1 MDHSATPVRWRAR
14 EYTLPVQE
22 RVLIMGV
29 LNVTPDSFSDGGRY
43 LSVEAA
49 VARAEQIEAEGADLL
64 DLGGESS
71 RPGSQPVPLDV
82 ELARVLPVLTALA
95 GRIRIPISVDT
106 TKAEVA
112 RRALDAGAAIINDV
126 SALRNDPDMAD
137 VVAKA
142 QAGLILMHMQGIPAT
157 MQDHPA
163 YAAVVEEVYDF
174 LRSRLEAAV
183 ADGIEVERIAV
194 DPGFGFG
201 KTLDH
206 NVALLGG
213 LPALRGLDRPIVI
226 GPSRKSFVGAMLRRP
241 VEEREWGTAAAVA
254 VGVFQG
260 AHVVRVH
267 SVRQMKDVAG
277 VAQSLRDQMP
287 VNRYSLNVKREALE
301 GDDRCISSLHD

>member
-1 MDHSATPVRWRAR
+1 MDLSATPTRWLAQGH
-14 EYTLPVQE
+14 TLPVQE

-43 LSVEAA
+43 LGVETA
-49 VARAEQIEAEGADLL
+49 VARAEEIEAEGADVL

-82 ELARVLPVLTALA
+82 ELARVLPVLAALA
-95 GRIRIPISVDT
+95 GRLRIPISVDT

-112 RRALDAGAAIINDV
+112 RRALDAGAAIINDI
-126 SALRNDPDMAD
+126 SALRSDPAMAD

-142 QAGLILMHMQGIPAT
+142 QAGLILMHMQGTPAT

-163 YAAVVEEVYDF
+163 YTAVAEEVCEF
-174 LRSRLEAAV
+174 LRSRMEAAV
-183 ADGIEVERIAV
+183 AAGIEVERIAV

-201 KTLDH
+201 KTSAH
-206 NVALLGG
+206 NLALLGG
-213 LPALRGLDRPIVI
+213 LPALRVLDRPIVI
-226 GPSRKSFVGAMLRRP
+226 GPSRKSFVGGLLGRP

-267 SVRQMKDVAG
+267 SVAQMKDVAR
-277 VAQSLRDQMP
+277 VAQALRDAAWRP
-287 VNRYSLNVKREALE
+287 ASRYSFNA
-301 GDDRCISSLHD
+301 S

>member
-1 MDHSATPVRWRAR
+1 MDLSATPMSWRAR
-14 EYTLPVQE
+14 GYTLRLQDG
-22 RVLIMGV
+22 VLIMGV

-43 LSVEAA
+43 LGVEAA

-82 ELARVLPVLTALA
+82 ELARVLPVLAGLA
-95 GRIRIPISVDT
+95 GRIPIPISVDT

-142 QAGLILMHMQGIPAT
+142 QAGLILMHMQGTPAT
-157 MQDHPA
+157 MQHHPA
-163 YAAVVEEVYDF
+163 YRAVVEEVCAF
-174 LRSRLEAAV
+174 LRSRVEAAM
-183 ADGIEVERIAV
+183 AAGIEGERIAV

-201 KTLDH
+201 KTSDH
-206 NVALLGG
+206 NLALLGG
-213 LPALRGLDRPIVI
+213 VPALRGLDRPIVI
-226 GPSRKSFVGAMLRRP
+226 GPSRKSFVGAILGRP

-260 AHVVRVH
+260 AHVVRAH
-267 SVRQMKDVAG
+267 SVAQMRDVTR
-277 VAQSLRDQMP
+277 VAQAL
-287 VNRYSLNVKREALE
+287 REAGRGSGHWGLL
-301 GDDRCISSLHD
+301 RWV

>member
-1 MDHSATPVRWRAR
+1 MDLSATPMSWKAR
-14 EYTLPVQE
+14 GYTLPLQD

-43 LSVEAA
+43 LGVEAA
-49 VARAEQIEAEGADLL
+49 VARAEEIEAEGADLL

-71 RPGSQPVPLDV
+71 RPGSQSVPLDI

-112 RRALDAGAAIINDV
+112 RRVLDAGAAIINDI
-126 SALRNDPDMAD
+126 SALRSDPDMAG
-137 VVAKA
+137 VVAQA
-142 QAGLILMHMQGIPAT
+142 QAGLILMHMQGTPAT

-163 YAAVVEEVYDF
+163 YAAAGEEVYDF
-174 LRSRLEAAV
+174 LLYRLKAAV
-183 ADGIEVERIAV
+183 TAGIEVERIAV

-206 NVALLGG
+206 NDALLGG

-277 VAQSLRDQMP
+277 VAQGLRGPMP
-287 VNRYSLNVKREALE
+287 VY
-301 GDDRCISSLHD
+301 

>member
-1 MDHSATPVRWRAR
+1 MDLSATPTRWRAR
-14 EYTLPVQE
+14 EHTLPFQE

-49 VARAEQIEAEGADLL
+49 VARAEEIEAQGADLL

-82 ELARVLPVLTALA
+82 ELTRVLPVLAALA
-95 GRIRIPISVDT
+95 GRVRIPISVDT
-106 TKAEVA
+106 AKAEVA
-112 RRALDAGAAIINDV
+112 RRALDAGAAIINDI
-126 SALRNDPDMAD
+126 SALRSDPDMAG

-142 QAGLILMHMQGIPAT
+142 QAGLILMHMQGTPAT
-157 MQDHPA
+157 MQGHPA
-163 YAAVVEEVYDF
+163 YRAVVEEVCDF
-174 LRSRLEAAV
+174 LRLRLEAAM
-183 ADGIEVERIAV
+183 AAGIEGERIAV

-201 KTLDH
+201 KTSDH
-206 NVALLGG
+206 NLALLGG

-226 GPSRKSFVGAMLRRP
+226 GPSRKSFVGAILGRP

-260 AHVVRVH
+260 AHVVRAH
-267 SVRQMKDVAG
+267 SVAQMRDVTR
-277 VAQSLRDQMP
+277 VAQALRDAGRAP
-287 VNRYSLNVKREALE
+287 DRRYSFSA
-301 GDDRCISSLHD
+301 S

>member
-1 MDHSATPVRWRAR
+1 MDLSATPTRWLAQGH
-14 EYTLPVQE
+14 TLPVQE

-43 LSVEAA
+43 LGVETA
-49 VARAEQIEAEGADLL
+49 VARAEEIEAEGADVL

-82 ELARVLPVLTALA
+82 ELARVLPVLAALA
-95 GRIRIPISVDT
+95 GRLRIPISVDT

-112 RRALDAGAAIINDV
+112 RRALDAGAAIINDI
-126 SALRNDPDMAD
+126 SALRSDPAMAD

-142 QAGLILMHMQGIPAT
+142 RAGLVLMHMQGTPAT

-163 YAAVVEEVYDF
+163 YTAVAEEVCEF
-174 LRSRLEAAV
+174 LRSRMEAAV
-183 ADGIEVERIAV
+183 AAGIEVERIAV

-201 KTLDH
+201 KTSAH
-206 NVALLGG
+206 NLALLGG
-213 LPALRGLDRPIVI
+213 LPALRVLDRPIVI
-226 GPSRKSFVGAMLRRP
+226 GPSRKSFVGGLLGRP

-267 SVRQMKDVAG
+267 SVAQMKDVAR
-277 VAQSLRDQMP
+277 VAQALRDAAWGP
-287 VNRYSLNVKREALE
+287 ASRYSFNA
-301 GDDRCISSLHD
+301 S

>member
-1 MDHSATPVRWRAR
+1 
-14 EYTLPVQE
+14 
-22 RVLIMGV
+22 V

-43 LSVEAA
+43 LGVEAA
-49 VARAEQIEAEGADLL
+49 VARAEEIEAEGADLL

-82 ELARVLPVLTALA
+82 ELARVLPVLAALA

-112 RRALDAGAAIINDV
+112 RRALGAGAAIINDI
-126 SALRNDPDMAD
+126 SALRHDPEMAD
-137 VVAKA
+137 TVAKA
-142 QAGLILMHMQGIPAT
+142 QAGLILMHMQGTPAT

-163 YAAVVEEVYDF
+163 YTAVVEEVCDF
-174 LRSRLEAAV
+174 LRSRVGAAV
-183 ADGIEVERIAV
+183 AAGIEVERIAI

-201 KTLDH
+201 KTSDH
-206 NVALLGG
+206 NLALLGG
-213 LPALRGLDRPIVI
+213 LPALRVLDRPIVM
-226 GPSRKSFVGAMLRRP
+226 GPSRKSFVGGVLGRP

-267 SVRQMKDVAG
+267 SVAQMKDVAR
-277 VAQSLRDQMP
+277 VAQALRDAVQAP
-287 VNRYSLNVKREALE
+287 ASRYSFNA
-301 GDDRCISSLHD
+301 S

>member
-1 MDHSATPVRWRAR
+1 MDLSATPTRWMAQGH
-14 EYTLPVQE
+14 TLLVQE

-43 LSVEAA
+43 LGVETA
-49 VARAEQIEAEGADLL
+49 VARAEEIEAEGADLL

-82 ELARVLPVLTALA
+82 ELARVLPVLAALA
-95 GRIRIPISVDT
+95 GRLRIPISVDT

-112 RRALDAGAAIINDV
+112 RRALDAGAAIINDI
-126 SALRNDPDMAD
+126 SALRSDPAMAD

-142 QAGLILMHMQGIPAT
+142 QAGLILMHMQGTPAT

-163 YAAVVEEVYDF
+163 YTAVAEEVCEF
-174 LRSRLEAAV
+174 LRSRMEAAV
-183 ADGIEVERIAV
+183 AAGIEVERIAV

-201 KTLDH
+201 KTSEH

-213 LPALRGLDRPIVI
+213 LPALRVLDRPIVI
-226 GPSRKSFVGAMLRRP
+226 GPSRKSFVGGLLGRP
-241 VEEREWGTAAAVA
+241 VEEREWGTAATVA

-267 SVRQMKDVAG
+267 SVAQMKDVAR
-277 VAQSLRDQMP
+277 VAQALRDAAWGP
-287 VNRYSLNVKREALE
+287 ASRYSFNA
-301 GDDRCISSLHD
+301 S

>member
-1 MDHSATPVRWRAR
+1 MDLSATPTRWLAQGH
-14 EYTLPVQE
+14 TLPVQE

-43 LSVEAA
+43 LGVETA
-49 VARAEQIEAEGADLL
+49 VARAEEIEAEGADVL

-82 ELARVLPVLTALA
+82 ELARVLPVLAALA
-95 GRIRIPISVDT
+95 GRLRIPISVDT

-112 RRALDAGAAIINDV
+112 RRALDAGAAIINDI
-126 SALRNDPDMAD
+126 SALRSDPAMAD

-142 QAGLILMHMQGIPAT
+142 QAGLILMHMQGTPAT

-163 YAAVVEEVYDF
+163 YTAVAEEVCEF
-174 LRSRLEAAV
+174 LRSRMEAAV
-183 ADGIEVERIAV
+183 AAGIEVERIAV

-201 KTLDH
+201 KTSAH
-206 NVALLGG
+206 NLALLGG
-213 LPALRGLDRPIVI
+213 LPALRVLDRPIVI
-226 GPSRKSFVGAMLRRP
+226 GPSRKSFVGGLLGRP

-267 SVRQMKDVAG
+267 SVAQMKDVAR
-277 VAQSLRDQMP
+277 VAQALRDAAWGP
-287 VNRYSLNVKREALE
+287 ASRYSFNA
-301 GDDRCISSLHD
+301 S

>member
-1 MDHSATPVRWRAR
+1 
-14 EYTLPVQE
+14 
-22 RVLIMGV
+22 MGV

-43 LSVEAA
+43 LGVEAA

-82 ELARVLPVLTALA
+82 ELARVLPVLAVLA

-106 TKAEVA
+106 MKAEVA

-126 SALRNDPDMAD
+126 SALRSDPDMAG

-142 QAGLILMHMQGIPAT
+142 QAGLILMHMQGTPAT
-157 MQDHPA
+157 MQHHPA
-163 YAAVVEEVYDF
+163 YRAVVEEVCDF
-174 LRSRLEAAV
+174 LRSRVEAAM
-183 ADGIEVERIAV
+183 AAGIEVERIAV

-201 KTLDH
+201 KTSDH
-206 NVALLGG
+206 NLALLGS

-226 GPSRKSFVGAMLRRP
+226 GPSRKSFVGGILGRP

-267 SVRQMKDVAG
+267 SVAQMKDVAR
-277 VAQSLRDQMP
+277 VAQALREAVQAP
-287 VNRYSLNVKREALE
+287 ASRYSFNA
-301 GDDRCISSLHD
+301 S

>member
-1 MDHSATPVRWRAR
+1 MDLSETPTRWKTR
-14 EYTLPVQE
+14 EHTLPVQE

-43 LSVEAA
+43 LGVEAA
-49 VARAEQIEAEGADLL
+49 VARAEEIEAEGADLL

-82 ELARVLPVLTALA
+82 ELARVLPVLAALA

-112 RRALDAGAAIINDV
+112 RRALGAGAAIINDI

-142 QAGLILMHMQGIPAT
+142 RAGLILMHMQGTPAT

-163 YAAVVEEVYDF
+163 YSAVVEEVCDF
-174 LRSRLEAAV
+174 LRSRVEAAV
-183 ADGIEVERIAV
+183 AAGIEVERIAV

-201 KTLDH
+201 KTSDH
-206 NVALLGG
+206 NLALLGG
-213 LPALRGLDRPIVI
+213 LPALRVLDRPIVI
-226 GPSRKSFVGAMLRRP
+226 GPSRKSFVGGALGRP

-267 SVRQMKDVAG
+267 SVVHMKDVAR
-277 VAQSLRDQMP
+277 VARTLRDAVQEP
-287 VNRYSLNVKREALE
+287 ARRYSFNA
-301 GDDRCISSLHD
+301 S